1 MGVVKKV
8 NVRNIVIAAVVLVL
22 AVVGLIMSGQAW
34 LTEKMGE
41 LKETVKLGTLRD
53 AAKAAKDFGID
64 VPGKYKLMNTFEI
77 LTMIFMIVTIV
88 AACAQ
93 AFLDIKAIKYV
104 ALAVGAVT
112 AVLAILMLV
121 FTFVY
126 GNSMLGETAEEI
138 KAAKELGASCAPAIG
153 AWMMAICGVL
163 AGAGTVVLS
172 RFND

>member
-64 VPGKYKLMNTFEI
+64 VPGKYTLMNTFEI

-112 AVLAILMLV
+112 AVFAILMLV

-126 GNSMLGETAEEI
+126 GSDSGSAV
-138 KAAKELGASCAPAIG
+138 PAIG

>member
-22 AVVGLIMSGQAW
+22 AVVGLIMSSQAW
-34 LTEKMGE
+34 LTMKMDDFS
-41 LKETVKLGTLRD
+41 ETGKLSEIRESM
-53 AAKAAKDFGID
+53 KALKDFGGK
-64 VPGKYKLMNTFEI
+64 VPGKYTAMNAFEI

-93 AFLDIKAIKYV
+93 AFLDIKAVKYV

-112 AVLAILMLV
+112 AVFAILMLV

-126 GNSMLGETAEEI
+126 GNSMLGETAEAI
-138 KAAKELGASCAPAIG
+138 KAAKEAGASCVPAIG